1 MKQAYKNV
9 DTALQNAVSFINKKN
24 GTCDI
29 SAISQYVS
37 KLPANVSLGW
47 GSAGAPSCQGQKCA
61 YRAGE
66 C

>member
-9 DTALQNAVSFINKKN
+9 DTILQNAVSSINKKN

-29 SAISQYVS
+29 SAISQCVS
-37 KLPANVSLGW
+37 KSPANALLGW
-47 GSAGAPSCQGQKCA
+47 RSVGAPSRQGQKHT
-61 YRAGE
+61 YSAGE